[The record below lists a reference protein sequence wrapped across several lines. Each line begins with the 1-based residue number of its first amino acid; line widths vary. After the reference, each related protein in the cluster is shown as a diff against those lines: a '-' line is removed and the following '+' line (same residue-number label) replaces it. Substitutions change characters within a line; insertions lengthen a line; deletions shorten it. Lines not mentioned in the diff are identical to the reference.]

1 MNETNNAVE
10 STCGI
15 YRIFLIGTDRSYV
28 GQAKNID
35 HRWYDHKRTLL
46 KGTHHAKK
54 LQRAWNKYG
63 EENFKFEV
71 LEVCPCDAY
80 LLLNREQHWMDT
92 LQAYKR
98 GFNCSKSAGLSTLG
112 VTHSSETKAKISAKA
127 KGRITSDET
136 KEKLRQRMKN
146 RVFSKEHLQ
155 HLSEAGKK
163 RMSGSPDKLKLAQWS
178 KEHPRYGDSHPLFGK
193 HHSASSK
200 LKMSESTKKYHKDH
214 PATPELKALRSKNAK
229 GLFNPMFGRTH
240 SEETKEKIRQARL
253 KRVSRM

>member
-1 MNETNNAVE
+1 MNETSNAVE
-10 STCGI
+10 PTSGI
-15 YRIFLIGTDRSYV
+15 YRIFLIGTERSYV
-28 GQAKNID
+28 GQAKDIE

-46 KGTHHAKK
+46 KGTHHAKR
-54 LQRAWNKYG
+54 LQRAWDKYG
-63 EENFKFEV
+63 EKSFKFEV
-71 LEVCPCDAY
+71 LETCSCDAR

-136 KEKLRQRMKN
+136 KEKIRQKMKN

-155 HLSEAGKK
+155 RLSEAGKK
-163 RMSGSPDKLKLAQWS
+163 RMSGVSPDKLKLAQWV
-178 KEHPRYGDSHPLFGK
+178 KEHPPEGDANGFYGK
-193 HHSASSK
+193 HHSEETRQLIRQANK
-200 LKMSESTKKYHKDH
+200 GRE
-214 PATPELKALRSKNAK
+214 ATPELRATRSKNAS
-229 GLFNPMFGRTH
+229 GTRNPMFGKTH
-240 SEETKEKIRQARL
+240 SEETKEKIRQARI